1 VGVPRAV
8 NAQAN
13 HKSSRSL
20 HRGVRLEA
28 CDGKWQSRIKTK
40 GKELYLG
47 AFGTEELAA
56 RAYDR
61 AAICIHNHYNATTN
75 FPVTDYKDEWEKLE
89 SMKPEDIMSLLRREA
104 LLAGPK
110 PTGNTQRWAET
121 VKASN
126 FRGVRLEVG
135 GTTWAARM
143 QVNGRKIHLGS
154 YSTEVS
160 AARAYDRASICIH
173 GFQGAVTNLDRKLYQ
188 AEAAYLEEI
197 PFETLVTIL
206 REEGKSM
213 PRQNME
219 MQGQAHVPR
228 VHPNMPTRAQDPM
241 RMGDPSVSPM
251 TAGQPFAGMLPP
263 EYAGHFQ
270 MQSMAQGGHGNY
282 AQFIPFNPLLAGRM
296 SGPST
301 GMTLPP
307 GFYGGSWQP
316 TPYILP
322 PQGQP
327 APQAMPEQHARW
339 GGQYVPHPPM
349 PSTQLSLSPGST
361 PATRPQEEH
370 KAAET
375 NKRSLELELF
385 NEKGNKVTKK
395 AEENKKAAEALLVMS
410 HNQKK

>member
-1 VGVPRAV
+1 
-8 NAQAN
+8 
-13 HKSSRSL
+13 
-20 HRGVRLEA
+20 
-28 CDGKWQSRIKTK
+28 
-40 GKELYLG
+40 
-47 AFGTEELAA
+47 
-56 RAYDR
+56 
-61 AAICIHNHYNATTN
+61 
-75 FPVTDYKDEWEKLE
+75 
-89 SMKPEDIMSLLRREA
+89 MKPEDIMSLLRREA

-213 PRQNME
+213 PRQNVE
-219 MQGQAHVPR
+219 LQGQVPQGYASQGHAPR
-228 VHPNMPTRAQDPM
+228 IHPNMATGMHDRL

-251 TAGQPFAGMLPP
+251 TAAQPFPGMLPA
-263 EYAGHFQ
+263 EYAGHMQ
-270 MQSMAQGGHGNY
+270 MQSMPQGGHGSY
-282 AQFIPFNPLLAGRM
+282 AQFIPFNPMLAGRVT
-296 SGPST
+296 GPST
-301 GMTLPP
+301 GLTLPP

-316 TPYILP
+316 TPFMLS

-327 APQAMPEQHARW
+327 VAQSMPEQHAGW
-339 GGQYVPHPPM
+339 GGQYGQQPPA
-349 PSTQLSLSPGST
+349 PSTHLSLSSSGV
-361 PATRPQEEH
+361 PAVRSQEQPKTTEG
-370 KAAET
+370 
-375 NKRSLELELF
+375 NKRGLGLELF
-385 NEKGNKVTKK
+385 NERGNKAPRK